1 MQEFS
6 FTVQLLDLWFVHK
19 SPVSQC
25 NNLVCSLYAGVHIL
39 QCNLKAGGFM
49 KKSSFTVQLLDL
61 LFVRRNSLTVQLPPW
76 LVVWTK
82 VQFYSAT
89 T

>member
-6 FTVQLLDLWFVHK
+6 FTVQLLDLWFAHK

-25 NNLVCSLYAGVHIL
+25 NNLVCSLYAVVHIL

-49 KKSSFTVQLLDL
+49 K
-61 LFVRRNSLTVQLPPW
+61 
-76 LVVWTK
+76 
-82 VQFYSAT
+82 
-89 T
+89 